1 MKRSNQ
7 NTFLTKEA
15 LKAHPNLLDAFL
27 SMDDTLVFLS
37 KKIDHDDWVLDHVFG
52 VIDVLGIA
60 SEQLSKLSDLLEY
73 FDNDNAYAEIAGK
86 KEYYH
91 EVKRQLYDFNTRPI
105 LTFPIKTPRKR
116 AWIRLIKYPMKTTPQ
131 TYSVFIQDVTSEMNE
146 KEHIFRKTHLDSL
159 TDVFNK
165 YALDYHYGLRYQRD
179 DFHVVFL
186 DLDNFK
192 HVNETNGHPYG
203 NAFLK
208 QFANLLKQH
217 ENEYNRFYR
226 IGGDEFVGLFYMP
239 SDKLLNHAKKLLNDT
254 NKYAFSEGFNDVS
267 VSIAVVKADQREDV
281 IRKADALLNQA
292 KAQGKNQIL
301 FRNESELV

>member
-1 MKRSNQ
+1 MKRLKQ
-7 NTFLTKEA
+7 NTYLTEEA
-15 LKAHPNLLDAFL
+15 LKAHPSVLDTFL

-37 KKIDHDDWVLDHVFG
+37 KKTDHDDWTLDHVFG
-52 VIDVLGIA
+52 SFDVFGYT
-60 SEQLSKLSDLLEY
+60 SKQVSKLSDLLAY
-73 FDNDNAYAEIAGK
+73 FDSENAYSEIAGK
-86 KEYYH
+86 QEYFA
-91 EVKRQLYDFNTRPI
+91 EVKRQLYDFETRPI
-105 LTFPIKTPRKR
+105 LTFPIKTLRKR
-116 AWIRLIKYPMKTTPQ
+116 SWIRLSKYPMKTTPQ
-131 TYSVFIQDVTSEMNE
+131 SYSIFIQEVTNEMNE
-146 KEHIFRKTHLDSL
+146 KEHIFRKTHLDAL

-192 HVNETNGHPYG
+192 HVNETKGHPYG

-208 QFANLLKQH
+208 QFAHLLKQH

-226 IGGDEFVGLFYMP
+226 IGGDEFVGLFFMP
-239 SDKLLNHAKKLLNDT
+239 TDKLLNHAKKLLNDT
-254 NKYAFSEGFNDVS
+254 SNYALNEGFNDVS

-301 FRNESELV
+301 FKNESELV